1 MFGKASVLLVLG
13 FSIIFNVIGYNYV
26 GLTARSVENFSN
38 YFTETNAHNI
48 AVSGANM
55 AANQI
60 FLSKV
65 WGSGYT
71 DLAFSG
77 GIINVTVDSNKL
89 IKTVTSTGTYNGV
102 SKVVKIILQPSFF
115 SKYGN
120 FYSTISAQPATG
132 DTFNG
137 PFHVNGTMYTYGTPV
152 FWGKV
157 TSKGTLSKSGSPKDP
172 KFYGG
177 YESGIDIP
185 LEFDTTGMRNSAA
198 TGGKMFR
205 DTTNTGKTIFV
216 QLIYNTDGTVTH
228 NFTINDGKKIWS
240 PPITEPVATF
250 AKNGIVYVEKGN
262 IFTKGVID
270 QKLTMV
276 ATRKGAGTLGSSDS
290 LKTKIYSNTHYGGH
304 INLIGDL
311 QYKVDPKIDPVVDD
325 MVGLVAEQD
334 IRIVANNENLGRDI
348 TSQASMF
355 SLNGNIGPSDSLVN
369 QPYLGKWNILGGMIA
384 KTTRVTAKYGTVG
397 GKTVPI
403 NGLSLVHRYDERF
416 LLEVPPFFPNTRHYE
431 VLSWYE

>member
-157 TSKGTLSKSGSPKDP
+157 TSKGTLSKSGTPKDP

-185 LEFDTTGMRNSAA
+185 LEFDTTGMRNTAA

-205 DTTNTGKTIFV
+205 DTTNTGKTIYV
-216 QLIYNTDGTVTH
+216 KLIYNADGTVTH
-228 NFTINDGKKIWS
+228 NFII
-240 PPITEPVATF
+240 
-250 AKNGIVYVEKGN
+250 YY
-262 IFTKGVID
+262 
-270 QKLTMV
+270 
-276 ATRKGAGTLGSSDS
+276 RKQ
-290 LKTKIYSNTHYGGH
+290 I
-304 INLIGDL
+304 
-311 QYKVDPKIDPVVDD
+311 
-325 MVGLVAEQD
+325 
-334 IRIVANNENLGRDI
+334 
-348 TSQASMF
+348 
-355 SLNGNIGPSDSLVN
+355 
-369 QPYLGKWNILGGMIA
+369 
-384 KTTRVTAKYGTVG
+384 
-397 GKTVPI
+397 
-403 NGLSLVHRYDERF
+403 
-416 LLEVPPFFPNTRHYE
+416 
-431 VLSWYE
+431 